1 MLIKKFFKRVI
12 LGYRYNSKT
21 YIAHLQKLGMKIGK
35 GTVFFVP
42 SSVCIDATRP
52 WLISIGDN
60 VQITKGVTILT
71 HGYDWAVLKGVY
83 GEILGS
89 SGEVIIGNNVFIG
102 MNSTILKGVT
112 IGNNVIIGANSL
124 VNKDVPD
131 NVVVAG
137 NPAVVV
143 SSLEEYYNKR
153 KKKQIDEAKELV
165 RVYRQRYNREADEK
179 ALHEFFFLFEDGK
192 KGLHPVFQDM
202 MRLVGNEKESY
213 EKLLSNT
220 PPFENMQA
228 FLNHISDDGTRKV

>member
-35 GTVFFVP
+35 GTVFFAP

-60 VQITKGVTILT
+60 VQIT
-71 HGYDWAVLKGVY
+71 
-83 GEILGS
+83 
-89 SGEVIIGNNVFIG
+89 
-102 MNSTILKGVT
+102 KGVT

-165 RVYRQRYNREADEK
+165 RVYRQRYNREVDEK

>member
-35 GTVFFVP
+35 GTVFFAP

-60 VQITKGVTILT
+60 VQIT
-71 HGYDWAVLKGVY
+71 
-83 GEILGS
+83 
-89 SGEVIIGNNVFIG
+89 
-102 MNSTILKGVT
+102 KGVT

-165 RVYRQRYNREADEK
+165 RVYRQRYNREVDEK

-228 FLNHISDDGTRKV
+228 FLNHISDDGTLSLIHI